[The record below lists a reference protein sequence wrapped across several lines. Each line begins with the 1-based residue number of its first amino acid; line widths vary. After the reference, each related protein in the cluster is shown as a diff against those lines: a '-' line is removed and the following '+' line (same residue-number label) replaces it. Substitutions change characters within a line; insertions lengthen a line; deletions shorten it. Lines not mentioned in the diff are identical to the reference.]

1 MLQKWVT
8 GSLLSA
14 LLTSTL
20 WTPLP
25 AEEARANDERV
36 IRKLEEE
43 QVGAVLA
50 QDIPT
55 LERLWSPQM
64 IVNNPQNGISPNRD
78 AVIDRVRRGLIR
90 YSRYELKI
98 EAIRVSGDLA
108 IVMGSETVVPKGE
121 APRAGQTVHRRY
133 TNIWARSGSTWHSVA
148 RHANVVLEHK

>member
-1 MLQKWVT
+1 
-8 GSLLSA
+8 
-14 LLTSTL
+14 
-20 WTPLP
+20 
-25 AEEARANDERV
+25 
-36 IRKLEEE
+36 EEE

-64 IVNNPQNGISPNRD
+64 TVNNPQNGISPNRD
-78 AVIDRVRRGLIR
+78 AVIDRVRRALIL

-98 EAIRVSGDLA
+98 EAFRVSGDLA

-133 TNIWARSGSTWHSVA
+133 TNIWARSGSTWHSDA
-148 RHANVVLEHK
+148 RHANVVLEHKSTLGRLILLSRLMRSRSRLRPGADRAVRRAGRACRVWKL